1 VRKLVLLAL
10 PVVALALLAAGLAQ
24 GKPTERGRTAAAL
37 AGCSKGSLHLLHAG
51 KLTIGTD
58 NPAFPPWF
66 DGVEKKGSTFKTSNP
81 YSGKGYESAVAYAVA
96 SRLGFKHSDVTW
108 TPVAFLRSFAPGN
121 KPFDFYL
128 AQVSFKPVRAKT
140 VTFSSS
146 YYFVNQ
152 AVVGLKGTKIT
163 KVKSVAGL
171 KPFQFGVPLG
181 TTSYDYVVKYIKPNS
196 KPKVYDTLND
206 AVTALKN
213 KQIDGLVVDFPS
225 TGYITAVQ
233 VPNSTVVGRLPS
245 KTNEHFGMVFQ
256 KGNPLVVCVNKALS
270 ALTKNGTIKKLESK
284 YLAGSAP
291 LLK

>member
-1 VRKLVLLAL
+1 MAL
-10 PVVALALLAAGLAQ
+10 SVAALALLAAGLAQ
-24 GKPTERGRTAAAL
+24 GSRTTIAL
-37 AGCSKGSLHLLHAG
+37 TGTCATGNLKLLHDG
-51 KLTIGTD
+51 QLTIGTD

-96 SRLGFKHSDVTW
+96 SQLGFKHSEVTW
-108 TPVAFLRSFAPGN
+108 TPVPFLRSFAPGN

-128 AQVSFKPVRAKT
+128 AQVSFKPIRAKA
-140 VTFSSS
+140 VAFSNS

-181 TTSYDYVVKYIKPNS
+181 TTSYDYVVRYIKPNS

-256 KGNPLVVCVNKALS
+256 KGNPLVACVNKALEV
-270 ALTKNGTIKKLESK
+270 LTKNGTLKKYERR
-284 YLAGSAP
+284 YLAGSGP

>member
-1 VRKLVLLAL
+1 MRKLVLLAL
-10 PVVALALLAAGLAQ
+10 PVAALALLAAGLAQ
-24 GKPTERGRTAAAL
+24 GGRTAPSAL
-37 AGCSKGSLHLLHAG
+37 AGCAKGSLHLLHAG

-96 SRLGFKHSDVTW
+96 SQLGFKHSEVAW
-108 TPVAFLRSFAPGN
+108 TPVAFLSSFAPGH

-128 AQVSFKPVRAKT
+128 AQVSFKPVRAKA
-140 VTFSSS
+140 VSFSSS

-152 AVVGLKGTKIT
+152 AVVGLKGTKIA

-171 KPFQFGVPLG
+171 KPFTFGVPLG
-181 TTSYDYVVKYIKPNS
+181 TTSYDYVVRYIKPNS

-245 KTNEHFGMVFQ
+245 KTNEHFGMVFE
-256 KGNPLVVCVNKALS
+256 KGNPFVLCVNKALS
-270 ALTKNGTIKKLESK
+270 KLTKNGTIKKLESQ
-284 YLAGSAP
+284 YLAGSGP

>member
-1 VRKLVLLAL
+1 VRRLLVMAL
-10 PVVALALLAAGLAQ
+10 SVAALALLAAGLAQ
-24 GKPTERGRTAAAL
+24 GSRTTIAL
-37 AGCSKGSLHLLHAG
+37 TGTCATGNLKLLHDG
-51 KLTIGTD
+51 QLTIGTD

-96 SRLGFKHSDVTW
+96 SQLGFKHSEVTW
-108 TPVAFLRSFAPGN
+108 TPVPFLRSFAPGN

-128 AQVSFKPVRAKT
+128 AQVSFKPIRAKA
-140 VTFSSS
+140 VAFSNS

-181 TTSYDYVVKYIKPNS
+181 TTSYDYVVRYIKPNS

-256 KGNPLVVCVNKALS
+256 KGNPLVACVNKAL
-270 ALTKNGTIKKLESK
+270 AVLTKNGTLKKYERR
-284 YLAGSAP
+284 YLAGSGP

>member
-1 VRKLVLLAL
+1 MRRLAVLAL
-10 PVVALALLAAGLAQ
+10 PVAALALLAAGLAQ
-24 GKPTERGRTAAAL
+24 GSRTAPAL
-37 AGCSKGSLHLLHAG
+37 TGPCAKGNLKLVHDGA
-51 KLTIGTD
+51 LTIGTD

-96 SRLGFKHSDVTW
+96 SQLGFKRSQVTW

-128 AQVSFKPVRAKT
+128 AQVSFKPIRAKA
-140 VTFSSS
+140 VSFSSS

-171 KPFQFGVPLG
+171 KPFTFGVPLG
-181 TTSYDYVVKYIKPNS
+181 TTSYDYVVRYIKPNS
-196 KPKVYDTLND
+196 QPKVYDTLND

-256 KGNPLVVCVNKALS
+256 KGNPLVACVNKALA
-270 ALTKNGTIKKLESK
+270 ALTKNGTLKKYERQ
-284 YLAGSAP
+284 YLAGSGP

>member
-1 VRKLVLLAL
+1 VRRLLVMAL
-10 PVVALALLAAGLAQ
+10 SVAALALLAAGLAQ
-24 GKPTERGRTAAAL
+24 GSRTTIAL
-37 AGCSKGSLHLLHAG
+37 TGTCATGNLKLLHDG
-51 KLTIGTD
+51 QLTIGTD

-66 DGVEKKGSTFKTSNP
+66 DGVEKKDSTFKTSNP

-96 SRLGFKHSDVTW
+96 SQLGFKHSEVTW
-108 TPVAFLRSFAPGN
+108 TPVPFLRSFAPGN

-128 AQVSFKPVRAKT
+128 AQVSFKPIRAKA
-140 VTFSSS
+140 VAFSNS

-163 KVKSVAGL
+163 KVKGVAGL

-181 TTSYDYVVKYIKPNS
+181 TTSYDYVVRYIKPNS

-256 KGNPLVVCVNKALS
+256 KGNPLVACVNKAL
-270 ALTKNGTIKKLESK
+270 AVLTKNGTLKKYERR
-284 YLAGSAP
+284 YLAGSGP

>member
-1 VRKLVLLAL
+1 MRRLAFLAL
-10 PVVALALLAAGLAQ
+10 PVAALALLAAGLAQ
-24 GKPTERGRTAAAL
+24 GRPTASAL
-37 AGCSKGSLHLLHAG
+37 SGPCAKGKLKLVHDG
-51 KLTIGTD
+51 ELTIGTD

-96 SRLGFKHSDVTW
+96 SQLGFKHSDVTW
-108 TPVAFLRSFAPGN
+108 TPVPFLRSFAPGN

-128 AQVSFKPVRAKT
+128 AQVSFKPIRAKA
-140 VTFSSS
+140 VSFSSS

-152 AVVGLKGTKIT
+152 AVVGLQGTKIT

-171 KPFQFGVPLG
+171 KPFTFGVPLG
-181 TTSYDYVVKYIKPNS
+181 TTSYDYVVRYIKPNS

-256 KGNPLVVCVNKALS
+256 KGNPLVACVNRALS
-270 ALTKNGTIKKLESK
+270 VLTKNGTIKKYERQ
-284 YLAGSAP
+284 YLAGSGP

>member
-1 VRKLVLLAL
+1 VRRLAFLAL
-10 PVVALALLAAGLAQ
+10 PVAALVLLAAGLAQ
-24 GKPTERGRTAAAL
+24 GSRTASTLTGPCA
-37 AGCSKGSLHLLHAG
+37 KGDL
-51 KLTIGTD
+51 KLVHDGQLTVGTD

-96 SRLGFKHSDVTW
+96 SQLGFKRSEVKW

-128 AQVSFKPVRAKT
+128 AQVSFKPIRAKA
-140 VTFSSS
+140 VSFSSS

-171 KPFQFGVPLG
+171 KPFTFGVPLG
-181 TTSYDYVVKYIKPNS
+181 TTSYDYVVRYIKPNG

-256 KGNPLVVCVNKALS
+256 KGNPLVACVNKAL
-270 ALTKNGTIKKLESK
+270 AVLTKNGTVKKYEDR